1 MLKDVFIRKGKKIII
16 TQIVII
22 AAVVIAGQAVGW
34 LSNQIN
40 NTANQYA
47 TNYNTIKLNK

>member
-1 MLKDVFIRKGKKIII
+1 MLIKHWKKILI

-22 AAVVIAGQAVGW
+22 ASVVIAMQSVVW

-40 NTANQYA
+40 STANQYA
-47 TNYNTIKLNK
+47 TNYSTIKLNK